1 MNKNKWYKIKYV
13 GESFGVDEL
22 TNGKVYCAIDDG
34 EDMYRVVDDSGED
47 YLYDK
52 INPKP
57 TDDSS
62 KGGKWEVV
70 ETIPSKELDRKLK
83 YVSNID
89 EKLNKNITPN
99 EIKNN
104 ITKDSIDNKEK
115 IVDYL
120 YKGKI
125 VLMLNN
131 VKEDVIDNEMGSI
144 GAEIWRTDGIYKW
157 SSSLVYYFVNYN
169 LQLSKEFISYVNG
182 KI

>member
-1 MNKNKWYKIKYV
+1 MNNDVWYKIKYV

-22 TNGKVYCAIDDG
+22 TNGKIYYAIEDG
-34 EDMYRVVDDSGED
+34 NDMYRVVDDSEED

-52 INPKP
+52 INPRP

-62 KGGKWEVV
+62 KGGKWEII
-70 ETIPSKELDRKLK
+70 ETMSCKELDKKLK

-89 EKLNKNITPN
+89 EKLNRNVTSE

-104 ITKDSIDNKEK
+104 ITKNTINNKEK

-120 YKGKI
+120 YKGNI

-131 VKEDVIDNEMGSI
+131 VKDDVIDNEMGSI
-144 GAEIWRTDGIYKW
+144 GTEIWRSDGIYKW
-157 SSSLVYYFVNYN
+157 SSSLIYYFVNYN
-169 LQLSKEFISYVNG
+169 IKLSEEFINYVNS
-182 KI
+182 K